1 MIPFPPFIPVHLFFK
16 AWLFVLTSTSH
27 RSVSCDA
34 AVLHAWSQLYASFKK
49 SVQTSPCLLSHLL
62 TPGVPQSSGELKK
75 QLCFQFSRILREMCV
90 VQSVISRITGVHHVS
105 SSVSRTVLTA
115 AVDKKAFPIVVGS
128 VLYFTSLSPCRYLH
142 EKLLIYS
149 AATSV

>member
-75 QLCFQFSRILREMCV
+75 NNNFVSNFHGFSGKCV
-90 VQSVISRITGVHHVS
+90 WYSPSFPESQVCTMFPLLFRGQCSLLLWTKSLSHRGWQCALFHIFEPLQVS
-105 SSVSRTVLTA
+105 S
-115 AVDKKAFPIVVGS
+115 
-128 VLYFTSLSPCRYLH
+128 
-142 EKLLIYS
+142 
-149 AATSV
+149 